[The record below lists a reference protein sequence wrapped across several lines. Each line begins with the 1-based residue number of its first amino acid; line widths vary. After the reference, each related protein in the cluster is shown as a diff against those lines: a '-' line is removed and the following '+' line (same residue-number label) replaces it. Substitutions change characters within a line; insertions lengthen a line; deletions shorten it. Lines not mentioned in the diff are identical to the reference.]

1 MIYDVNGAVATS
13 AYNVGGNSIDRAYD
27 VNGQKVYPDL
37 LPIPTGTLTASSIV
51 SMPDIY
57 GTGHGFT
64 CTGLC
69 HDAETDTYLVGD
81 IGKELP
87 SSTGFASQIVRLSAD
102 FTTVVGTIPLA
113 ATFPNMTDIQ
123 GIAIDTSD
131 GTIWFC
137 SHGENLVRHITANG
151 SSIGSFALNRASG
164 ISYDPDTD
172 TLWCCTTAQ
181 YIYNLSKSGAVIS
194 SYQWSGSDT
203 LDQCFYDYTRHL
215 LYFDGGDSYSS
226 ANNLYCYD
234 PATQTVSVACVLSDS
249 YSVEGISLEPERLVI
264 VNDGY
269 YHSAATAVNQA
280 NIYNLGSN

>member
-1 MIYDVNGAVATS
+1 MIYDINGNTATALYDVS
-13 AYNVGGNSIDRAYD
+13 GNGLEYAYD
-27 VNGQKVYPDL
+27 LDGNKLYLDL

-51 SMPDIY
+51 PMPDIY

-69 HDAETDTYLVGD
+69 HDTATDTYLVGD

-87 SSTGFASQIVRLSAD
+87 SSSGFASQIVRLSAD

-137 SHGENLVRHITANG
+137 SHGENLVRHIAADGT
-151 SSIGSFALNRASG
+151 SIGYFSLNKASG

-172 TLWCCTTAQ
+172 TLWCCTTTQ
-181 YIYNLSKSGAVIS
+181 YIYNLTKTGTVKS
-194 SYQWSGSDT
+194 SYQWSGSDA
-203 LDQCFYDYTRHL
+203 LDQCFYDYTRRL

-234 PATQTVSVACVLSDS
+234 PSTQTVSVACVLSDS

-269 YHSAATAVNQA
+269 YHSAATAVNQT

>member
-1 MIYDVNGAVATS
+1 MIYDVNGIAVIS
-13 AYNVGGNSIDRAYD
+13 AYNVGGNSIDRAHD

-51 SMPDIY
+51 PMPDIY

-69 HDAETDTYLVGD
+69 HDTETDTYLVGD

-87 SSTGFASQIVRLSAD
+87 SSAGFASQIVRLSAD

-137 SHGENLVRHITANG
+137 SYGENLVRHIAADGT
-151 SSIGSFALNRASG
+151 SIGYFSLNKASG

-181 YIYNLSKSGAVIS
+181 HIYNLTKSGTVIS
-194 SYQWSGSDT
+194 NYLWSGTDT
-203 LDQCFYDYTRHL
+203 LDQCFYDYTRRL
-215 LYFDGGDSYSS
+215 IYFDGGDNYSS

-234 PATQTVSVACVLSDS
+234 PATQIVSVACVLSDS
-249 YSVEGISLEPERLVI
+249 YSVEGISLEPDRLVI
-264 VNDGY
+264 ANDGY
-269 YHSAATAVNQA
+269 YHSAATAVNQV
-280 NIYNLGSN
+280 NIYDLT